1 MYCSI
6 YKKYHINF
14 ISFTYEIWIYNHIES
29 LKLKKKKII
38 FSIYIATVIITTFLK
53 RLSPFR
59 KKSERE
65 AQRSACFRVRLP
77 SELGREIFSS
87 VFARRNLDLGKLTI
101 SFLTSCSC
109 FSLTMSTLGEI
120 VM

>member
-1 MYCSI
+1 MFCSI
-6 YKKYHINF
+6 YKKYHINL

-29 LKLKKKKII
+29 LKLKKKINI
-38 FSIYIATVIITTFLK
+38 TIYIATVIITTFLK

>member
-29 LKLKKKKII
+29 LKLKKKKNI
-38 FSIYIATVIITTFLK
+38 SIYIATVISTTFLK

-101 SFLTSCSC
+101 SLLTSCSC

>member
-1 MYCSI
+1 MFCSI

-29 LKLKKKKII
+29 LKLKKKINI
-38 FSIYIATVIITTFLK
+38 TIYIATVIITTFLK